1 MEKSNANDVV
11 RPFENRLIHRLTTLL
26 NPSISIVP
34 FSFDLVNINVI
45 NLEQKE
51 LMI

>member
-1 MEKSNANDVV
+1 MEKSNANAVV
-11 RPFENRLIHRLTTLL
+11 RPFENILIHRLTTLL
-26 NPSISIVP
+26 KLSISIVP
-34 FSFDLVNINVI
+34 FSFDLVIIDVI